1 MKRPFNF
8 FIGNIL
14 WILCL
19 TSVLKNN
26 NAGVSVLLLVA
37 ALLNIWVGMW
47 GIK

>member
-19 TSVLKNN
+19 TSVLQNN
-26 NAGVSVLLLVA
+26 HMSISILLLIA
-37 ALLNIWVGMW
+37 ALLNIWVGMY
-47 GIK
+47 G